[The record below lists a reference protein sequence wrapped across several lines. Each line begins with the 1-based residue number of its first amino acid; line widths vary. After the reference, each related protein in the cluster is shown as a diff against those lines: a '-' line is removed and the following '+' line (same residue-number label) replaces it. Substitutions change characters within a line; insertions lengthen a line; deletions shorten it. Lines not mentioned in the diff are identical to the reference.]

1 MKRQSAILGQISFR
15 ALMALGMAAWAILAN
30 GQNCPVAGAAYTNVG
45 WPQGAKVYYTTS
57 GLSSA
62 QASAVANAVGQ
73 WNAANLANGSNV
85 QFLPANANNPPVY
98 GFAGSP
104 TAAPGTT
111 SVCTPSS
118 TAVARTCQSFNQGTQ
133 NTVGAE
139 TVLNPTGVTRA
150 GTLAWN
156 PSAPGYADALV
167 QDLLHEMG
175 HTMDLN
181 DQSGTNGSSVMNQF
195 AGTNDSAGNV
205 PDTITAFD
213 NSQVQCSPHYP
224 PPAPPPPPTQTCDP
238 SLGTC
243 NPLTCFAPICGPLD
257 YFDYNTCKCVYEQSN
272 PSPIIIDT
280 DGKGFHLTSPAN
292 GVVFDFYGNGKPIQI
307 AWTAEG
313 STNGWLA
320 LDRNGDGKIDS
331 GLDLFGNITAQPP
344 SSGPNGFLALA
355 VFDLPENGGNG
366 DGVIDIDD
374 AVWPK
379 LLVWIDTNHDGV
391 SEPEELHHLDD
402 IGVHSISLAYVKT
415 PFKDEYGNQFR
426 YKGKLD
432 PDRGDDVGR
441 IIYDVFLTELH
452 PQTPSANSTHE
463 LEPRPHSFASLFA
476 NPDTR

>member
-1 MKRQSAILGQISFR
+1 MRNGSAILKQNSFCTV
-15 ALMALGMAAWAILAN
+15 LALGMAASAILAD
-30 GQNCPVAGAAYTNVG
+30 GQCPVAGAAYNSAG
-45 WPQGAKVYYTTS
+45 WPQGSTIYYSTS
-57 GLSSA
+57 GLSPA
-62 QASAVANAVGQ
+62 QAAAAANAIGQ
-73 WNAANLANGSNV
+73 WNTANESNGSNV
-85 QFLPANANNPPVY
+85 QFSPATTSNPATYVIANT
-98 GFAGSP
+98 P
-104 TAAPGTT
+104 TAEPGNP
-111 SVCTPSS
+111 SVICTPSPG
-118 TAVARTCQSFNQGTQ
+118 AVAATCQAFHTSNQ
-133 NTVGAE
+133 NTIGAV
-139 TVLNPTGVTRA
+139 TVLNPTAASPT
-150 GTLAWN
+150 GTPGWD

-167 QDLLHEMG
+167 QDMLHEIG
-175 HTMDLN
+175 HTMNLG
-181 DQSGTNGSSVMNQF
+181 DQYGTNGSSVMNQF
-195 AGTNDSAGNV
+195 SGTNDSGGNV
-205 PDTITAFD
+205 PDTIKPFD
-213 NSQVQCSPHYP
+213 SSQVHCDPHYP
-224 PPAPPPPPTQTCDP
+224 PPAPPSPPTQTCDP

-280 DGKGFHLTSPAN
+280 DGSGFHLTSAAN
-292 GVVFDFYGNGKPIQI
+292 GILFDFYGNGRPIQI

-452 PQTPSANSTHE
+452 PQTPSANSAHE